1 MSLFT
6 GGRTFSTKQIKH
18 SILTKALDADGADL
32 VLIYPRYPRQS
43 AADFPNSN
51 SHLCLHPGGQDQIPS
66 KIQIEKE
73 AASSD
78 SLYNIEF

>member
-1 MSLFT
+1 
-6 GGRTFSTKQIKH
+6 
-18 SILTKALDADGADL
+18 L

-43 AADFPNSN
+43 AADFLNSN